1 MKKLTVVFV
10 LIFGFNFILAQEPN
24 NTHNLQ
30 ITVTNFENTKGSLIV
45 CLTDKKEDFLKQ
57 CEYATAVTVTNNTI
71 SSINNKLNDKTKLKI
86 ELYLNNHNE
95 PPQTIHLFCLNIMY
109 LKHYL

>member
-30 ITVTNFENTKGSLIV
+30 ITVTNF
-45 CLTDKKEDFLKQ
+45 
-57 CEYATAVTVTNNTI
+57 
-71 SSINNKLNDKTKLKI
+71 
-86 ELYLNNHNE
+86 
-95 PPQTIHLFCLNIMY
+95 
-109 LKHYL
+109 